1 MGVFNGTA
9 AGGAWIVD
17 WGPVC
22 GAIMGVLSAPQRVEV
37 LSGGAVRGII
47 MGARGCAAGELD
59 LGPGGGFRAGRG
71 PAGRGWEVV
80 LGGGALG
87 AKSRAPRGWCGGP
100 SEVRPLRP
108 TPWSSRRTLGA
119 PERVQGPGRGVGAA
133 VGGESQ
139 PVRFPPD
146 AVGAQGFGAPQ
157 ELTKGQRKRLSPRA
171 LGGVG
176 GAECGPLPWALIG
189 LQGGGHVPPVPL
201 SPSGCPPSLGH
212 LRPALPLPG
221 RVDAEA
227 GSFCKRPGAGGDS
240 QTLNPC
246 LAPSG

>member
-1 MGVFNGTA
+1 
-9 AGGAWIVD
+9 
-17 WGPVC
+17 
-22 GAIMGVLSAPQRVEV
+22 MGVLSAPQRVEV

-100 SEVRPLRP
+100 GEVRPLRP

-119 PERVQGPGRGVGAA
+119 PERVQGPGREVGAA

-139 PVRFPPD
+139 PVLFPPH

-176 GAECGPLPWALIG
+176 GRRVWP
-189 LQGGGHVPPVPL
+189 PPVGADW
-201 SPSGCPPSLGH
+201 SPGWGSRAPC
-212 LRPALPLPG
+212 PALPLGVPS
-221 RVDAEA
+221 E
-227 GSFCKRPGAGGDS
+227 FGAPPPCS
-240 QTLNPC
+240 APAQTC
-246 LAPSG
+246 RR